1 MLQQDCVSDLRIATT
16 IHQLSRV
23 HKRRVYP
30 KTRHTMSWLRNS
42 KFATTMRMTRQCES
56 NISMLGF
63 QRHLCVKTPEQQLYL
78 FDVFKP
84 FSCSWDYPKVL
95 SNLRHLVNILL
106 LLTTFTICPF
116 GAYAQEY
123 SLPFAGGQFTGQS
136 RFLSFSSKTSRDIIV
151 TFTKNISE
159 AIPVGELLAT
169 FRAEDKDS
177 PSYNLTWVFYSH
189 HLFSVYVV

>member
-1 MLQQDCVSDLRIATT
+1 MPERPKKEQVPLDYEDPTQRSGFNVGVRVYDGRYYATTRLRIRLEDRNDNSPIITGPQTSRISEDAT
-16 IHQLSRV
+16 HDVL
-23 HKRRVYP
+23 
-30 KTRHTMSWLRNS
+30 
-42 KFATTMRMTRQCES
+42 
-56 NISMLGF
+56 
-63 QRHLCVKTPEQQLYL
+63 RHLCVKTPEQQLYL

-177 PSYNLTWVFYSH
+177 PSYNLT
-189 HLFSVYVV
+189 